1 MAYFSLLPNVYVG
14 EGITDD
20 EEFKYRLVK
29 NLFRR
34 CKIRDDLEKYV
45 TMFETT
51 TLPDGSS
58 PSDVALA
65 VLGDQ
70 FYDWVILLVNNIT
83 DVYSQW
89 PKMESD
95 LQKYCNEVYDEI
107 DGLHHYETKEVKYGN
122 TVVVKPGIEV
132 NSTFRAVLPDGT
144 TKSETESIYPVSNYE
159 HESHENDKKRLI
171 RIPTTQLANMI
182 IDEFQD
188 KLAYEEHSEL
198 DDSSNKKTTLSV
210 AQRFIDTRGYISAS
224 VDRTAESS
232 TITSY
237 DNGPGSTSIDV

>member
-1 MAYFSLLPNVYVG
+1 M
-14 EGITDD
+14 
-20 EEFKYRLVK
+20 
-29 NLFRR
+29 
-34 CKIRDDLEKYV
+34 
-45 TMFETT
+45 
-51 TLPDGSS
+51 
-58 PSDVALA
+58 
-65 VLGDQ
+65 
-70 FYDWVILLVNNIT
+70 
-83 DVYSQW
+83 
-89 PKMESD
+89 
-95 LQKYCNEVYDEI
+95 
-107 DGLHHYETKEVKYGN
+107 
-122 TVVVKPGIEV
+122 

-144 TKSETESIYPVSNYE
+144 TKSETESIYPVCNYE